1 MKMIAFSLLLGAAT
15 LGLAPDA
22 AAQAQASKHAST
34 RPEKY
39 YVDVKGH
46 IAPMTGAL
54 EATLTFDK
62 PVQIPKV
69 ILPAG
74 SYLFTLIAPT
84 TMRVT
89 NEDGSKVFAVFN
101 TMGAYRSTDENA
113 MRRAQLRFEDTGAG
127 QPPRLIGVF
136 PENSS
141 SGFSPLYSKKQR
153 EANAPIATGGVK

>member
-1 MKMIAFSLLLGAAT
+1 MMKTIAFSLLLGAAA
-15 LGLAPDA
+15 LGLAPA
-22 AAQAQASKHAST
+22 AAVQAQTQKNTA
-34 RPEKY
+34 RPAKY

-62 PVQIPKV
+62 AVQIPKA

-74 SYLFTLIAPT
+74 TYLFTLITPS

-89 NEDGSKVFAVFN
+89 DEEGTKVFAIFN
-101 TMGAYRSTDENA
+101 TMGTYRSQEV
-113 MRRAQLRFEDTGAG
+113 RRAQLRFEDTGEG

-136 PENSS
+136 PEGSVD
-141 SGFSPLYSKKQR
+141 GFQPLYSKKQR
-153 EANAPIATGGVK
+153 EANAPIATGGVR